1 MSEHRWWHERGQQLR
16 ADRIHLSRV
25 RPLTGERQ
33 RPGLGKRSENAARR
47 RRARGFAELVD
58 AFCLLV
64 RRACL
69 GPIEQRPTTWLG
81 EPPSLVVARAFDADE
96 FETTTK
102 AEAARSPDVVL
113 EPTRADSHSRAA
125 WQRPGRYRE
134 TNTDGRRLAGDALLD
149 LYRWDERDNVITCA
163 DVDAAPWQL
172 PPTRDLATGSTPREG
187 QATPSSRIAE
197 FRSDPAT
204 WIVVGLG
211 APTYSWRDPR
221 LSVAATA
228 AGAGRPAVPDRGAF
242 DLPAW
247 KHG

>member
-113 EPTRADSHSRAA
+113 EPTRADSHSRCGLAA
-125 WQRPGRYRE
+125 ARPVSRDEHRRPPPRRGRAPRPLPLGRAGQRHHMCRRRCRALATP
-134 TNTDGRRLAGDALLD
+134 TNTGSRNRFDTAGGAGDAILED
-149 LYRWDERDNVITCA
+149 RGVSIRSG
-163 DVDAAPWQL
+163 DVDRCRSRRPHVLVARSTAQRR
-172 PPTRDLATGSTPREG
+172 RDRCGG
-187 QATPSSRIAE
+187 
-197 FRSDPAT
+197 
-204 WIVVGLG
+204 G
-211 APTYSWRDPR
+211 APGGP
-221 LSVAATA
+221 
-228 AGAGRPAVPDRGAF
+228 
-242 DLPAW
+242 
-247 KHG
+247 